1 MPPIYLLTSPHGWDE
16 SGKPFSPRG
25 VGTAYI
31 YNHWP
36 FDNQYILSSMY
47 TAIVQDDN
55 QTHRPFR
62 LIIRSNQKKIKLWND
77 IALTGY
83 GLVHNLHYRSNVPPP
98 KIISPLFEF
107 VAFDK
112 NSTSLYEIALAVDWW
127 YRHLTS
133 FLSPLLYCL
142 SVTMGVAKKTRKY
155 AVVCNFCT
163 ARRIENKVLT

>member
-98 KIISPLFEF
+98 KIISPRFEF
-107 VAFDK
+107 VAFDE
-112 NSTSLYEIALAVDWW
+112 NSTSYMRLLYYSTGDIAIQQDS
-127 YRHLTS
+127 YH
-133 FLSPLLYCL
+133 SPLPLYYP
-142 SVTMGVAKKTRKY
+142 SQWVSQRKPENMRWYVIPAQHDEKKTKH
-155 AVVCNFCT
+155 
-163 ARRIENKVLT
+163 